1 MKALHCI
8 TLSLALLAQPAL
20 AEDLLKPT
28 TPAPTPDIDARP
40 ATEMVSEPVIRAT
53 GTIEALDRERGVVTI
68 AHGPVPALKW
78 PASTMQFQVREQQ
91 LEGLEVGDAVR
102 IGFQSEGD
110 EAAIVS
116 IDKR

>member
-1 MKALHCI
+1 MKALYCA
-8 TLSLALLAQPAL
+8 TLSLLLFIQPVA
-20 AEDLLKPT
+20 AEDLLKPAAPAD
-28 TPAPTPDIDARP
+28 TPEIDGGP
-40 ATEMVSEPVIRAT
+40 ATEMVSEPVMRAT
-53 GTIEALDRERGVVTI
+53 GTIESLDRQRGVVTI

-78 PASTMQFQVREQQ
+78 PASTMDFQIRREQ
-91 LEGLEVGDAVR
+91 LEGLDVGDAVQ

>member
-1 MKALHCI
+1 
-8 TLSLALLAQPAL
+8 
-20 AEDLLKPT
+20 
-28 TPAPTPDIDARP
+28 
-40 ATEMVSEPVIRAT
+40 
-53 GTIEALDRERGVVTI
+53 
-68 AHGPVPALKW
+68 
-78 PASTMQFQVREQQ
+78 MQFQVREQQ

>member
-1 MKALHCI
+1 MKSSHCLALG
-8 TLSLALLAQPAL
+8 LLLLAQVAPAQ
-20 AEDLLKPT
+20 DLLKPSE
-28 TPAPTPDIDARP
+28 PADAPEIDAGP
-40 ATEMVSEPVIRAT
+40 PTELMSEPVMRAE

-78 PASTMQFQVREQQ
+78 PASSMEFQARREQ
-91 LEGLEVGDAVR
+91 LEGLAVGDEVR

-110 EAAIVS
+110 EAALVS